1 MQRKQGRNETKCLQ
15 ATRTA
20 RLTGSPSVLR
30 LGKQERQCFGV
41 VRKEGDVSQASC
53 CRFSPLWPLVHAAGA
68 LPSGARSVDE
78 CAKFMCPRR
87 GNSRRAPSSVE
98 LNFLPT
104 GILTV
109 VFRWL

>member
-30 LGKQERQCFGV
+30 LGKQERKCFGV
-41 VRKEGDVSQASC
+41 VRKEGNESQASC

-78 CAKFMCPRR
+78 CAKFMVHGEATAGGP
-87 GNSRRAPSSVE
+87 GLLSNLIFYPQE
-98 LNFLPT
+98 FL
-104 GILTV
+104 L
-109 VFRWL
+109 